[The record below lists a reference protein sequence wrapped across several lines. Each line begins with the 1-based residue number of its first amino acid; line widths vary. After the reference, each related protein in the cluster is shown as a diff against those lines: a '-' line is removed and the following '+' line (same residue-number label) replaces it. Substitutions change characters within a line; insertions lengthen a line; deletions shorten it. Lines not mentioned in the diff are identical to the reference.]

1 MKVVKIKGK
10 SDIEPLGVCMC
21 DATLA
26 EVASA
31 DPECVC
37 MCDMAQCDDE
47 SKLDLK
53 YVQAP

>member
-26 EVASA
+26 EVGL
-31 DPECVC
+31 PP
-37 MCDMAQCDDE
+37 
-47 SKLDLK
+47 KKRTL
-53 YVQAP
+53 

>member
-10 SDIEPLGVCMC
+10 SGIEPLGVCMC

-37 MCDMAQCDDE
+37 MCDMAQCNDE